1 MSKYAN
7 HNFSHIINTQCSDAM
22 IHRDSGWYERSY
34 QLIKE
39 LHELVKL
46 EILTPDYIYPRI
58 SHLANCIVNRHN
70 WIMNVEE
77 ITKTSNELEFDLGN
91 KIKKYMT
98 DVEIKHFIEILK
110 DLSAYK
116 NFSSNRSSL
125 EIEREAKKRNSER
138 IDKESDE
145 KMKKKYS
152 TSTFKTTT
160 KILSSK

>member
-1 MSKYAN
+1 MTY
-7 HNFSHIINTQCSDAM
+7 
-22 IHRDSGWYERSY
+22 RDKDWYEKSY
-34 QLIKE
+34 KLIKE

-46 EILTPDYIYPRI
+46 KMLTPDYIYPRI

-77 ITKTSNELEFDLGN
+77 ITKTLNELEFDLGN
-91 KIKKYMT
+91 KIKKYLT
-98 DVEIKHFIEILK
+98 NVEVKHFIEILK
-110 DLSAYK
+110 DLSSYK
-116 NFSSNRSSL
+116 EKYSNRSSL